1 MAAEDQSP
9 SGDPRRI
16 STGTPGLDVLL
27 SGGLMRGAIYLLMGR
42 PGTGK
47 TTLGNQMCFAHV
59 RGGER
64 AGYVTLLAESQAR
77 MLGNLQSMAFFDQA
91 PIGSSLLYMGG
102 YLALRQKRL
111 PGLLEVLRRLI
122 RDERISLLVLDGM
135 SSAQTMAESP
145 IALKEFLVEL
155 QVLCTVSDCT
165 ALLLGNLDAADTNG
179 PEHSMVDGLL
189 ELTLHRSLQRTLRE
203 IEVIKFR
210 GSEHMLGRHDLEI
223 SSQGVV
229 VRPRTEELAVRYLP
243 PPGRSAALLST
254 GIAGLDEMLGG
265 GLLSGSTSMLL
276 GFSGSGKTNVG
287 VHFLDAGAKAGEA
300 GIYFGFYESPER
312 LIQGAQGIGLDL
324 AAHVASGKLDLV
336 WQPPMRHG
344 LDGLADR
351 LLDNVRARG
360 VKRVVIDG
368 LDGIRQTSPYH
379 ERTIRFVT
387 ALVNILRAM
396 DVTTIFTEETQ
407 KLFGPDVEVRVEGM
421 SALVDNILL
430 LEYLDDGTDL
440 RRLLSIVKQRGRGYD
455 PSVRQLCITSRGIE
469 LLPKVADVDASPP
482 RPSLRGI
489 RFMPPRGS
497 RGD

>member
-1 MAAEDQSP
+1 MAAELDSR
-9 SGDPRRI
+9 GADPRRL
-16 STGTPGLDVLL
+16 STGVAGLDVLL
-27 SGGLMRGAIYLLMGR
+27 NGGLMRGGIYLLMGR

-47 TTLGNQMCFAHV
+47 TTLGNQLCFTHV
-59 RGGER
+59 RAGER

-77 MLGNLQSMAFFDQA
+77 MLGNLQSMGFFDPA
-91 PIGSSLLYMGG
+91 PIGNSLFYVGG

-111 PGLLEVLRRLI
+111 PGLLELLRRFI
-122 RDERISLLVLDGM
+122 RDEKISLLVLDGM
-135 SSAQTMAESP
+135 SSTQAMAESP

-155 QVLCTVSDCT
+155 QMLCTMSDCT
-165 ALLLGNLDAADTNG
+165 TVLLANLDAEDANG
-179 PEHSMVDGLL
+179 PEHSMVDGLF

-223 SSQGVV
+223 TTHGVV

-243 PPGRSAALLST
+243 PPGRSTTLVST
-254 GIAGLDEMLGG
+254 GIPGLDEMLGG

-276 GFSGSGKTNVG
+276 GFSGSGKTSVG
-287 VHFLDAGAKAGEA
+287 VHFLDAGAKAGESCV
-300 GIYFGFYESPER
+300 YFGFYESPER
-312 LIQGAQGIGLDL
+312 LVQGAQGIGLDL
-324 AAHVASGKLDLV
+324 GAHVESGKLDMV

-351 LLDNVRARG
+351 LLDNVRARK

-368 LDGIRQTSPYH
+368 LDGIRQTSPYP

-407 KLFGPDVEVRVEGM
+407 KLFGPEVEVRVEGM

-455 PSVRQLCITSRGIE
+455 PSVRQLSITSHGIE
-469 LLPKVADVDASPP
+469 LLAKEAEVDSGAL

-489 RFMPPRGS
+489 RATPPRGP
-497 RGD
+497 RRD